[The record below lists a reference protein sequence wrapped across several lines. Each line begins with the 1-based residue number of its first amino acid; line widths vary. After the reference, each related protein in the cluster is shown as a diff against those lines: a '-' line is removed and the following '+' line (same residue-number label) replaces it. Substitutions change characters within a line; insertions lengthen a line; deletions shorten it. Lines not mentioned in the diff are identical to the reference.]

1 MSNKV
6 TEEQVKS
13 YIQKALKKINGTNE
27 NSICRYLPGEGN
39 HGYMHHFT
47 YRKLKSQEPEKFIQ
61 LLNKHII
68 DSTKLQSIPPKQRA
82 ARGSRKRPNQLNFTK
97 NDIDRILQMAR
108 AQGEK
113 DLIRKLSRKDLK
125 ALKRELIQNI
135 KNNRIDQELWNSY
148 VDAITNQQVVESET
162 HGRQFAHA

>member
-1 MSNKV
+1 
-6 TEEQVKS
+6 
-13 YIQKALKKINGTNE
+13 
-27 NSICRYLPGEGN
+27 
-39 HGYMHHFT
+39 MHHFT

-61 LLNKHII
+61 LLNKHIV
-68 DSTKLQSIPPKQRA
+68 DATKLQSIPPKQRA

-135 KNNRIDQELWNSY
+135 KNNRVDQELWTHTLMQLLLN
-148 VDAITNQQVVESET
+148 NQLKANKHTSIRT
-162 HGRQFAHA
+162 RLFF